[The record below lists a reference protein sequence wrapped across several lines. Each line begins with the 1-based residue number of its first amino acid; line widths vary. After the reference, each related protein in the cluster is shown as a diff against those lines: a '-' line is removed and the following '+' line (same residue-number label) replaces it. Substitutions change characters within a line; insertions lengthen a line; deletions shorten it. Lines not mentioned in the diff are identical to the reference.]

1 MTDDYGVINMPL
13 KEMID
18 YATLAVNNTNPQV
31 RTAAMALFAIMY

>member
-1 MTDDYGVINMPL
+1 MVDDYGAANMPL

-18 YATLAVNNTNPQV
+18 MANFAIGNTNPQV